1 MEDLTMAT
9 QKEITE
15 YIMNNLDELSSTD
28 LMQLSRIAREIVD
41 KRMEQCK
48 EEGLFGDDCEADC
61 KKENKIFRISYEKDA
76 FGLWRRIYLFNK
88 CINGKLI
95 ARWCYI

>member
-1 MEDLTMAT
+1 MAT

-28 LMQLSRIAREIVD
+28 LMQLRRIAKEIVD

-48 EEGLFGDDCEADC
+48 KDGLFGDDCETDC
-61 KKENKIFRISYEKDA
+61 KKGNKIFRISYEKDA
-76 FGLWRRIYLFNK
+76 FGLWRRIYIFNK
-88 CINGKLI
+88 CIDGKLI
-95 ARWCYI
+95 ARWDYV

>member
-1 MEDLTMAT
+1 MAT

-28 LMQLSRIAREIVD
+28 LMQLSRSAREIVD

-48 EEGLFGDDCEADC
+48 KNGLFGDDYETDC
-61 KKENKIFRISYEKDA
+61 KKKNKIFRISYEKDL
-76 FGLWRRIYLFNK
+76 FGLWRRIYIFNK
-88 CINGKLI
+88 CIDGKLI
-95 ARWCYI
+95 ARWDYV

>member
-1 MEDLTMAT
+1 MAT

-28 LMQLSRIAREIVD
+28 LVRLSRIAREIVD
-41 KRMEQCK
+41 KRIEQCK
-48 EEGLFGDDCEADC
+48 KDEMFDDNNYKTDC
-61 KKENKIFRISYEKDA
+61 NKENKIFRISYEKDA

-95 ARWCYI
+95 ARWDYV

>member
-1 MEDLTMAT
+1 MTT
-9 QKEITE
+9 QKEVTE
-15 YIMNNLDELSSTD
+15 YIMNNLDEMSSTD
-28 LMQLSRIAREIVD
+28 LMQLSRIAKEIVD
-41 KRMEQCK
+41 KRMEQCEK
-48 EEGLFGDDCEADC
+48 DGLFGDNCKADC